1 MKREVI
7 EVPQDKS
14 VLNVLAKLG
23 EQTKNSRIFF
33 HLNLYRKISKRKT
46 EFGLTVL
53 ISADDIRFT
62 WWERNGNNPK
72 THIYLENFSGSS
84 DVWIEVLRIESTD
97 IAFTIPSKNPEN
109 IYFLQMK
116 EN

>member
-33 HLNLYRKISKRKT
+33 HLNLYRKISKRKAP
-46 EFGLTVL
+46 FAGSFRLSCFSDYLVSVVSIVVSSMKFALLANFLTDS
-53 ISADDIRFT
+53 IADSAAALDLYPSPT
-62 WWERNGNNPK
+62 P
-72 THIYLENFSGSS
+72 YM
-84 DVWIEVLRIESTD
+84 VPSTLK
-97 IAFTIPSKNPEN
+97 I
-109 IYFLQMK
+109 L
-116 EN
+116 